1 MIQYDRSNSR
11 ITRVGL
17 ALMVLAIHVAPIRA
31 QDLGTSLQ
39 PLIDRHRGEVAVIVK
54 HLTTGV
60 QFTHRPEAVMP
71 TASLIKFP
79 VLIELYRQADI
90 GAVNLDTPIP
100 LRESDKVPG
109 SGILTDHFQI
119 GTQISLETA
128 AHLMITYS
136 DNTATNLVLDQ
147 IGLTN
152 VARTMQEWGY
162 PETQIHAK
170 VFRRDTSI
178 QPERSQRYGL
188 GSTTASD
195 MLALLEKLHARK
207 LISAQASEK
216 ILGHLAACDDKSK
229 LVRSLPKTVQSFHKT
244 GAVSDCR
251 TDAGLF
257 LTPSG
262 PIVMIVLTAKNQDTQ
277 WTDDN
282 EAERLCAE
290 IADTAYRWFHPPGAP
305 DPIAP
310 QSLRLGANNLLVEAL
325 QSALNL
331 RLQPSPQLSVDG
343 DFGPMTEVAVRKFQ
357 LENGLEVTGI
367 VGPEVWEKIGP
378 IQLRN
383 DATEDSSPLPDLTPH
398 DELPD
403 GIPYTSCKAWLVGH
417 LPAIHLPASIDTPP
431 TADEPL
437 RTILGSHQPDEK
449 LEIASTTKMMTAW
462 IVADLASHSP
472 AILDERIEFSRR
484 ADDTPGSACTARA
497 GESMSVRDALF
508 GLMLP
513 SGNDAATALAEHFGT
528 RLTPPTQSP
537 LNSTETP
544 NEPSEPSTQD
554 PFQLFVNA
562 MNAQAI
568 QLGMRNTTFHNPHG
582 LPHPDHRSSCH
593 DLFVLASAFI
603 THPVLR
609 EVVSTRRYTCTVQ
622 SKDGY
627 SRNLTWK
634 NVNQL
639 LNHDGYIGIKTG
651 TTDAAGACLVSCS
664 TRHGKHLVV
673 VVLGSSGSPARYA
686 DSRNLHRWG
695 WTRLPQEQPSSE

>member
-1 MIQYDRSNSR
+1 M
-11 ITRVGL
+11 G
-17 ALMVLAIHVAPIRA
+17 LAIHAATIRA
-31 QDLGTSLQ
+31 DDLGKRLQ
-39 PLIDRHRGEVAVIVK
+39 PLIDQHRGEVAVIIK

-60 QFTHRPEAVMP
+60 QFSHRPDAVMP

-79 VLIELYRQADI
+79 VLIELYRQADL
-90 GAVNLDTPIP
+90 GAVNLSTPIT
-100 LRESDKVPG
+100 LRETDKVPG
-109 SGILTDHFQI
+109 SGILTDHFQV

-147 IGLTN
+147 IGLPS

-188 GSTTASD
+188 GSTTATD
-195 MLALLEKLHARK
+195 MLALLEKLHARQ
-207 LISAQASEK
+207 LISSAASEK

-229 LVRSLPKTVQSFHKT
+229 LVRSLPKTVKAFHKT

-282 EAERLCAE
+282 QAERLCAN

-305 DPIAP
+305 EPIAP
-310 QSLRLGANNLLVEAL
+310 QSLQLGANNLLVEAL
-325 QSALNL
+325 QSALNS

-343 DFGPMTEVAVRKFQ
+343 DFGPMTDVAVRKFQ
-357 LENGLEVTGI
+357 SENGLPVTGI
-367 VGPEVWEKIGP
+367 VDSEVWKKIGP

-383 DATEDSSPLPDLTPH
+383 DSTEDSTPLNQITPH
-398 DELPD
+398 DDLPN

-417 LPAIHLPASIDTPP
+417 LPPIHQPPSIDAHP

-437 RTILGSHQPDEK
+437 STILGSHRPDEK

-462 IVADLASHSP
+462 MVADLASHSP

-484 ADDTPGSACTARA
+484 ADETPGSACTARA
-497 GESMSVRDALF
+497 GESMTVRDALF

-513 SGNDAATALAEHFGT
+513 SGNDAATAIAEHFGP
-528 RLTPPTQSP
+528 RMTPPTQTSSP
-537 LNSTETP
+537 LTETP
-544 NEPSEPSTQD
+544 IAPGAPSTQD
-554 PFQLFVNA
+554 PLHLFVQA

-568 QLGMRNTTFHNPHG
+568 QLGMHNTTFHNPHG
-582 LPHPDHRSSCH
+582 LPHPEHRSSCK
-593 DLFVLASAFI
+593 DLFLLANAVIS
-603 THPVLR
+603 HPLLR
-609 EVVSTRRYTCTVQ
+609 EVVSTRRYNCTVQ

-627 SRNLTWK
+627 SRNLTW
-634 NVNQL
+634 NNANQL
-639 LNHDGYIGIKTG
+639 LNHEGYIGIKTG

-664 TRHGKHLVV
+664 TRQGKHLVV

-695 WTRLPQEQPSSE
+695 WTQIHQEPPTSE